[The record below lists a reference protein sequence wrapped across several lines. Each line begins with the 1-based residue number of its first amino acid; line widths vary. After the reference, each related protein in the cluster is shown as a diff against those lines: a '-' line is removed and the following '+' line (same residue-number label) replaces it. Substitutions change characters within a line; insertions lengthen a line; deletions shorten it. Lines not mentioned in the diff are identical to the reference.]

1 MGIVWIV
8 RQRLPVKSDCLLRI
22 PGLQILTG
30 LIGRDACH
38 ILPHVFG
45 LFLLQGFQFLAS
57 LIRLSQ
63 RAKNGC
69 QLKACFA
76 GAGIQCERLFQ
87 LNPRFGELPLSSE
100 HEAQVIARLGML
112 RIQGHGLTQ
121 DLLGIG
127 IIAHA
132 SFHHS
137 VKIQS
142 FEIVR
147 MVLEIIPDDGRGFLE
162 LRDRAQGFHIRE
174 ASFIVGWVEAQRL
187 LEFLRCLPESL
198 LLRIDNAQV
207 HVSLGISWVLF
218 DNRGECLQGFIRIA
232 ILRISDSQIQL
243 QYFIGRRILEF
254 GDCRRISALRNQR
267 FRQSIKRGHRP
278 GILFQNPP

>member
-1 MGIVWIV
+1 VGIVGIV
-8 RQRLPVKSDCLLRI
+8 PQRLPVKIDGFLSI
-22 PGLQILTG
+22 PRLQIRTG
-30 LIGRDACH
+30 LIGCDACH

-76 GAGIQCERLFQ
+76 RARIQCKCLFQ
-87 LNPRFGELPLSSE
+87 FRPRFGELSLSSE
-100 HEAQVIARLGML
+100 HEAEVIARLGML
-112 RIQGHGLTQ
+112 WIQGHGLTE

-127 IIAHA
+127 IIAYT

-137 VKIQS
+137 VKIQR

-147 MVLEIIPDDGRGFLE
+147 MVLEVIPDDGRGFFE
-162 LRDRAQGFHIRE
+162 LRDRAQGLHIRQ
-174 ASFIVGWVEAQRL
+174 ASFLVSWVEAQRF

-207 HVSLGISWVLF
+207 HMSLGISRVLF
-218 DNRGECLQGFIRIA
+218 DQRGECLQGLLRIA
-232 ILRISDSQIQL
+232 ILRVSYSQIQP
-243 QYFIGRRILEF
+243 QYFISWRILEF
-254 GDCRRISALRNQR
+254 
-267 FRQSIKRGHRP
+267 
-278 GILFQNPP
+278 